1 MSDVHDDWTDLLD
14 RLRPFKGQ
22 FQVDQLGRV
31 RHKIERC
38 YTLFRGETTPE
49 FQCPLNALRRV
60 AIEQLGQPIEP
71 LENGDFRDMAT
82 ILDMPMEYVERFAT
96 AADGDELAPEDE
108 SLRERII
115 ETVC

>member
-1 MSDVHDDWTDLLD
+1 MSDSHDDWTDLLE

-22 FQVDQLGRV
+22 FQVDHLGMV
-31 RHKIERC
+31 RHKTERC
-38 YTLFRGETTPE
+38 HAPFHGETPPE
-49 FQCPLNALRRV
+49 FQCPLNALCRV

-82 ILDMPMEYVERFAT
+82 ILDMPVEYVERFAS
-96 AADGDELAPEDE
+96 AADRDELAPDDE

-115 ETVC
+115 EATC

>member
-1 MSDVHDDWTDLLD
+1 MSDCRDDWTDLLE

-22 FQVDQLGRV
+22 FQVDHMGMV
-31 RHKIERC
+31 RHKTERC
-38 YTLFRGETTPE
+38 YAPFRGQTPPE
-49 FQCPLNALRRV
+49 FQCPLNALCRV
-60 AIEQLGQPIEP
+60 AIEQLGEPPGP

-82 ILDMPMEYVERFAT
+82 ILDMPLEYVERFAT